1 MTLPRRAKLTPH
13 VREGALAL
21 AALAATTMLVQGD
34 QSALA
39 QAVHGLEQQFH
50 LTDQVVGLIPLI
62 MAGAGAIGAIPL
74 GVLADRRRRTWVL
87 AGTCLVWAIAMVV
100 GAAASTFAL
109 LITARLV
116 TGAAEG
122 TPPVAISL
130 LSDYFPVRRRS
141 EAMGVYQAG
150 AIIGAFIGLLG
161 GGVAVQLGGWRWA
174 FYIWVP
180 IGLLVAL
187 WYVFVHEPVRGRQ
200 DARFEAELGG
210 AATLGAAGDAVGR
223 LSGQKSDAVGF
234 LSGQK
239 GKDSEPATALSAPDA
254 SCLATGGLLNLPAPR
269 KGPPPPDEGLGLV
282 DALRHLF
289 RIPSM
294 WFGTLSLTVSQL
306 LLYGLSFWG
315 VTFFERVHHLGP
327 AFAGLLT
334 TVLGAG
340 SAIGILTGGFLADR
354 LLRRG
359 HVNAR
364 VYVVAAGSIAA
375 SLVLAPAFAS
385 TSLWLSAPLIFIGGI
400 MLTLPIAPAE
410 ALLTDVVPQ
419 QLRGR
424 GAMVRQIVRT
434 ASYAGP
440 YLIGVVSVAIASHSS
455 SASTTVGL
463 HWAIV
468 AVCPLY
474 ALGGLIMLA
483 ALRHYPRDISYVV
496 AYARAKVHADSL
508 RDSAVPPDGPAS
520 PDGPVI
526 PDAPVTSAPKRKP
539 RPKPKPV
546 VAPDPEQPRP

>member
-1 MTLPRRAKLTPH
+1 MTLLHKIRPSSSH
-13 VREGALAL
+13 VRVGGGVAL

-34 QSALA
+34 QSAMA
-39 QAVHGLEQQFH
+39 QAVHGLEQQFG
-50 LTDQVVGLIPLI
+50 LSDQVVGLIPLI
-62 MAGAGAIGAIPL
+62 MAAAASLGAIPL

-87 AGTCLVWAIAMVV
+87 GGVCLLWTIAMGV
-100 GAAASTFAL
+100 GAAAASFAL

-150 AIIGAFIGLLG
+150 AIVGAFIGLLG
-161 GGVAVQLGGWRWA
+161 GGIAVQIGGWRWA

-180 IGLLVAL
+180 IGLLVAI
-187 WYVFVHEPVRGRQ
+187 WYLFVHEPLRGHQ
-200 DARFEAELGG
+200 DARFEAELGQ
-210 AATLGAAGDAVGR
+210 AAVLGDAAE
-223 LSGQKSDAVGF
+223 K
-234 LSGQK
+234 
-239 GKDSEPATALSAPDA
+239 SEPATALTAPDVA
-254 SCLATGGLLNLPAPR
+254 CLATGGLLALPAPR
-269 KGPPPPDEGLGLV
+269 KGPPPPAGNIGQL
-282 DALRHLF
+282 DAMRHLM

-315 VTFFERVHHLGP
+315 VTYFERVHHLGP
-327 AFAGLLT
+327 AFAGLLS

-340 SAIGILTGGFLADR
+340 SAIGVLAGGFLADR
-354 LLRRG
+354 LLRHG

-364 VYVVAAGSIAA
+364 VYVVAYGSIAA

-385 TSLWLSAPLIFIGGI
+385 TNLWIGAPLIFLGGI

-410 ALLTDVVPQ
+410 ALCTDVVPPG
-419 QLRGR
+419 LRGR
-424 GAMVRQIVRT
+424 GAMVRQVVRT

-440 YLIGVVSVAIASHSS
+440 YLIGVVSVAITSHAAS
-455 SASTTVGL
+455 SAVGL

-483 ALRHYPRDISYVV
+483 AVRHYPRDISYVV
-496 AYARAKVHADSL
+496 ANARAKMNGQLNQGSEPG
-508 RDSAVPPDGPAS
+508 PPSDAS
-520 PDGPVI
+520 PDPAPSPGPVPG
-526 PDAPVTSAPKRKP
+526 PDAPTPT
-539 RPKPKPV
+539 
-546 VAPDPEQPRP
+546 

>member
-1 MTLPRRAKLTPH
+1 MTLPHRVRPSASH
-13 VREGALAL
+13 VRAGGGAAAL

-39 QAVHGLEQQFH
+39 QAVKGLEAQFH

-62 MAGAGAIGAIPL
+62 MAAAGAIGAIPL
-74 GVLADRRRRTWVL
+74 GVLADHRRRTWVL
-87 AGTCLVWAIAMVV
+87 AGVCLLWAAAMGV
-100 GAAASTFAL
+100 GAGASTFVV
-109 LITARLV
+109 LITARLIA
-116 TGAAEG
+116 GGSEG

-150 AIIGAFIGLLG
+150 AIIGAFVGLLG
-161 GGVAVQLGGWRWA
+161 GGIAVQIAGPHDGWRWA

-180 IGLLVAL
+180 IGLLVAV
-187 WYVFVHEPVRGRQ
+187 WYLFIHEPERGHQ
-200 DARFEAELGG
+200 DARFEAELGR
-210 AATLGAAGDAVGR
+210 AAPLADAAE
-223 LSGQKSDAVGF
+223 
-234 LSGQK
+234 K
-239 GKDSEPATALSAPDA
+239 GEPATAIATPEA
-254 SCLATGGLLNLPAPR
+254 ACLATGGFLQLPEPR
-269 KGPPPPDEGLGLV
+269 KGPPPPGEGIGFRAALGY
-282 DALRHLF
+282 LF

-327 AFAGLLT
+327 AFAGLLS

-340 SAIGILTGGFLADR
+340 SAIGVLAGGFLADR

-375 SLVLAPAFAS
+375 TLVLAPAFAS
-385 TSLWLSAPLIFIGGI
+385 SSLWLGAPLIFIGGI

-410 ALLTDVVPQ
+410 ALCTDVVPP

-440 YLIGVVSVAIASHSS
+440 YLIGVVSVAITSHSAS
-455 SASTTVGL
+455 LSTTVGL

-483 ALRHYPRDISYVV
+483 AVRTYPHDIAYVV
-496 AYARAKVHADSL
+496 ANARAQANGRSKTGAGKTAAGKPAADK
-508 RDSAVPPDGPAS
+508 
-520 PDGPVI
+520 
-526 PDAPVTSAPKRKP
+526 PDAAGRLTPP
-539 RPKPKPV
+539 
-546 VAPDPEQPRP
+546 Q

>member
-1 MTLPRRAKLTPH
+1 MTLPHRVRRSSTH
-13 VREGALAL
+13 VRAGGGAVAL

-34 QSALA
+34 QSSLA
-39 QAVHGLEQQFH
+39 QAVHGLEQQFQ
-50 LTDQVVGLIPLI
+50 LSDQVVGLIPLI
-62 MAGAGAIGAIPL
+62 MAAAGAIGAIPL

-87 AGTCLVWAIAMVV
+87 AGVCLVWALAMGI
-100 GAAASTFAL
+100 GAGASVFAL

-150 AIIGAFIGLLG
+150 AIVGAFIGLLG
-161 GGVAVQLGGWRWA
+161 GGIAVQLGGPVNGWRWA
-174 FYIWVP
+174 FYMWVP
-180 IGLLVAL
+180 VGVLVGL
-187 WYVFVHEPVRGRQ
+187 WYLFVHEPIRGHE
-200 DARFEAELGG
+200 DAKFGDEMG
-210 AATLGAAGDAVGR
+210 AAALLAEAA
-223 LSGQKSDAVGF
+223 Q
-234 LSGQK
+234 Q
-239 GKDSEPATALSAPDA
+239 SEPATALGAPDVA
-254 SCLATGGLLNLPAPR
+254 CLATGGLLSLPPPR
-269 KGPPPPDEGLGLV
+269 KGPPPPAEGASLRE
-282 DALRHLF
+282 ALRYLM

-294 WFGTLSLTVSQL
+294 WFGTFSLTVSQL

-315 VTFFERVHHLGP
+315 VTYFERVHHLGP
-327 AFAGLLT
+327 AVAGLLT

-364 VYVVAAGSIAA
+364 VYVVAYGSIAA
-375 SLVLAPAFAS
+375 TLVLAPAFAV
-385 TSLWLSAPLIFIGGI
+385 TNLWLGAPLIFVGGI

-410 ALLTDVVPQ
+410 ALCTDVVPPG
-419 QLRGR
+419 LRGR
-424 GAMVRQIVRT
+424 GAMVRQVVRT

-440 YLIGVVSVAIASHSS
+440 YLIGMVSVAIASHAS

-483 ALRHYPRDISYVV
+483 AVRHYPRDISSVV
-496 AYARAKVHADSL
+496 ANAQARANGRAKAKL
-508 RDSAVPPDGPAS
+508 
-520 PDGPVI
+520 GPVQVQDSGPVPK
-526 PDAPVTSAPKRKP
+526 PDAPTLS
-539 RPKPKPV
+539 
-546 VAPDPEQPRP
+546 